1 MRAAAPELRRRK
13 ASGFWS
19 ATAAVALRR
28 GWEGVGG
35 SLSLPAAESSKEVP
49 GAKLPSSDE
58 RRRRPGVFVAER
70 SRINCCR
77 CCPRVERALSSDKGR
92 KLLTPEPERRDD
104 EGVDM
109 VVLVWKEGGMAT
121 EKSRIHGQKAK
132 DAEDAASKPQQRSA
146 EMRRFHALVR
156 ARFAA
161 CPLVRVVKLK
171 ILRVSTWGEL
181 HLLGF
186 IISGYRSLS
195 DQTQS
200 W

>member
-1 MRAAAPELRRRK
+1 
-13 ASGFWS
+13 
-19 ATAAVALRR
+19 
-28 GWEGVGG
+28 
-35 SLSLPAAESSKEVP
+35 
-49 GAKLPSSDE
+49 
-58 RRRRPGVFVAER
+58 
-70 SRINCCR
+70 
-77 CCPRVERALSSDKGR
+77 
-92 KLLTPEPERRDD
+92 
-104 EGVDM
+104 
-109 VVLVWKEGGMAT
+109 MAT

-146 EMRRFHALVR
+146 EMRRFHALVC

-195 DQTQS
+195 DQTLS